1 MSKIFNNAHYTLD
14 AISLYIVTW
23 LETQF
28 LLKMYS
34 NGQEVPRNSIFLPL
48 FGEWKKPIKWK
59 SSFLVLGLV
68 INDVLSINRSSSYRP
83 YLFLSRKL
91 LSGLR
96 HRQCSLNYI
105 CCQYVEHFGWRYFN
119 WECIQQRKI
128 DVVGWGQGRLSMG
141 LRSNRSSS
149 ETPCLEKIMLSNRD
163 LLLQFLPTM
172 LQRSGECILWRRE
185 NGYSLRK
192 VPEVFWLLVEDKLLT
207 SLKLHTLVYLLS
219 SLIISRPSN
228 NVNISEENKK

>member
-1 MSKIFNNAHYTLD
+1 
-14 AISLYIVTW
+14 
-23 LETQF
+23 
-28 LLKMYS
+28 MYS

-68 INDVLSINRSSSYRP
+68 INDVLSINRSSSYHP

-119 WECIQQRKI
+119 RECIQQRKI

-163 LLLQFLPTM
+163 LFLQFLLTM
-172 LQRSGECILWRRE
+172 LQ
-185 NGYSLRK
+185 SLHQRK
-192 VPEVFWLLVEDKLLT
+192 YKSKKTIVKRGVHSMAQRKWIFFAKGSWNILT
-207 SLKLHTLVYLLS
+207 S
-219 SLIISRPSN
+219 RRR
-228 NVNISEENKK
+228 